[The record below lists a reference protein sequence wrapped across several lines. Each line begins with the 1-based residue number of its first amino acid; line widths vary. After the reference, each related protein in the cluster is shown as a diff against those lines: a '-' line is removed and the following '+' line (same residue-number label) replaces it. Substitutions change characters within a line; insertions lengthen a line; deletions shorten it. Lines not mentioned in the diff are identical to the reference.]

1 MKTMKY
7 DKLVR
12 DKIPEIIRKKGK
24 EFTYRKA
31 SDEEYFFY
39 LKKKLVEEVREF
51 MEKPSLK
58 EMADVQEVMNFLVKE
73 LGHTQ
78 PDLRMERSKK
88 NEDRG
93 SFHDRW
99 ILEEVRHKG
108 EE

>member
-12 DKIPEIIRKKGK
+12 DKIPDIICKKGE

-73 LGHTQ
+73 MGHTQ